1 VRSAIWFSLARVVG
15 PIPPRTAEARS
26 LLVRHRYRSQLA
38 IMRAGSRLGVFLWD
52 FSMPLDPATD
62 KSFTY
67 FALLEALDKQGCP
80 VCRFM
85 AEYSLT
91 YLEALFYEQVNDV
104 GLRQKLR
111 ASRGF
116 CNWHAWQARQIA
128 SSALGVAI
136 MANDLIT
143 EEMSRLDKLLRG
155 PTIARL
161 HHGSVDKIA
170 LKSVLAFVRGWRQ
183 KGVCPACQ
191 VVLGHE
197 RHALETILD
206 FLGDE
211 DFARRFEHSAPMCIL
226 HTTRVVETQNRH
238 PQLRRLIGLQHR
250 KYAQLVGELDEL
262 CRKHDYRFTHESWGA
277 ESDAWLRAIELLVGK
292 PEGFGNDIHRMKPG
306 GSRSGAW
313 STLRDWLLG

>member
-1 VRSAIWFSLARVVG
+1 M
-15 PIPPRTAEARS
+15 
-26 LLVRHRYRSQLA
+26 A
-38 IMRAGSRLGVFLWD
+38 IMRAGSRVGVFLWD
-52 FSMPLDPATD
+52 LSMPLDAATE

-67 FALLEALDKQGCP
+67 FALLEAFDKQGCP
-80 VCRFM
+80 ICRFM

-143 EEMSRLDKLLRG
+143 EEMSRLDRLLRG
-155 PTIARL
+155 PPVTLLR
-161 HHGSVDKIA
+161 HGSLDKIA
-170 LKSVLAFVRGWRQ
+170 LKSIRAFMRGWQQ
-183 KGVCPACQ
+183 KEVCPACQ
-191 VVLGHE
+191 VVLEHE
-197 RHALETILD
+197 RHALETILN
-206 FLGDE
+206 FLGAE
-211 DFARRFEHSAPMCIL
+211 DFARRFEHSAPLCTL

-238 PQLRRLIGLQHR
+238 PQLRRLIALQQR
-250 KYAQLVGELDEL
+250 KYAHLVGELEEF

-292 PEGFGNDIHRMKPG
+292 PAVFGNDIRRMKPRG
-306 GSRSGAW
+306 GTSGAW
-313 STLRDWLLG
+313 SSLRAWLLG